1 VAARLW
7 PLEPL
12 GLEWRSAPGEE
23 LVVAY
28 FREGEPRDGLAAL
41 PYPVVADR
49 LLPDADWLAAWRAGA
64 QPIPVG
70 ARLLV
75 DPREPEPGTPPAA
88 EPGRTTLLLPAR
100 TAFGVG
106 SHESTRLAW
115 ELAENL
121 GLAAGARVLD
131 VGCGTGILAF
141 GAGIAGAR
149 WTAGYD
155 LDPAAALLAGQYAR
169 LNGLPVRFFAGPA
182 AALAAPARFDLLFV
196 NVIPAEIGPELP
208 ALRALLAPAGT
219 ALFSGLLVTEASE
232 AVARLAAAGFVE
244 RARRAEGEWVAL
256 ACSGR

>member
-1 VAARLW
+1 MAARLW

-49 LLPDADWLAAWRAGA
+49 LLPDADWLAAPPAPG
-64 QPIPVG
+64 PGGPPPP
-70 ARLLV
+70 L
-75 DPREPEPGTPPAA
+75 PPGTP
-88 EPGRTTLLLPAR
+88 
-100 TAFGVG
+100 FGVG
-106 SHESTRLAW
+106 GPDSTRLAW

-244 RARRAEGEWVAL
+244 RARRAEEEWVAL